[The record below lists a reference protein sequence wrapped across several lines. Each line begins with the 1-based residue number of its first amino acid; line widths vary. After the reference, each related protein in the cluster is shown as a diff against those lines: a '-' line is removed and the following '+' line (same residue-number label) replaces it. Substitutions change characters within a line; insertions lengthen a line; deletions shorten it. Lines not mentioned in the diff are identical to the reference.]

1 MSRDMRKELEEI
13 DKKYINN
20 DYMLGKNLLTFP
32 NRLNSSRGLMFG
44 SMLDQVVVLDKPEI
58 PLIHT
63 NYEYI
68 VGKYSSAYYKTEGDL
83 EIIKRINKFPN
94 SPDSIYVLLVYNKTD
109 KIYDV
114 IIKKPGE
121 RLTETYG
128 YRYNT
133 DVLDNLEEK
142 QTVKKDTVLYKS
154 TSFDDDMMYRYGVNA
169 TALYTTDPMTIEDAL
184 VISTDLAKRLESIEY
199 DVIRI
204 SKNDNDIFINQYG
217 DSNHYK
223 SFPDIGE
230 EVKDSIIA
238 VKRRISYAQAPF
250 ELKEENMTKI
260 LSTDEP
266 FYVPFAKD
274 KIVDI
279 RIYCNKPLDEIK
291 DSPVDSQINSYLRNE
306 MEYYE
311 TIKNTLEP
319 IIQNERYSDDLADL
333 YSRVTRILDPEVKWK
348 DNTKS
353 KVFNNMIIEFLVEKR
368 ISVCVGQ
375 KLCGRYGDK
384 GVISEIRPTEEMPIL
399 ETGERVHM
407 ICNVLGVVNRL
418 KDLVYVKLS

>member
-1 MSRDMRKELEEI
+1 
-13 DKKYINN
+13 
-20 DYMLGKNLLTFP
+20 
-32 NRLNSSRGLMFG
+32 
-44 SMLDQVVVLDKPEI
+44 MLDQVVVLDKPEI

-133 DVLDNLEEK
+133 DVLDNLEER

-375 KLCGRYGDK
+375 KLCGRYG
-384 GVISEIRPTEEMPIL
+384 
-399 ETGERVHM
+399 
-407 ICNVLGVVNRL
+407 
-418 KDLVYVKLS
+418 KDCPL